1 MNANTIKN
9 RTMKNNAS
17 NPSIIQALQARAQQL
32 LPIITQSL
40 LAESYNELVHQ
51 RLSEQRNEQKDGQS
65 RKQNQDAKTYEIINN
80 HYQGLTRAHHLR
92 FGEVMIKWALTPS
105 SNSSLVDLNHEVEV
119 LTAINALLQHS
130 TGLAADKLI
139 AVAPPILAYRTLT
152 LQNSECLQQLTI
164 LVMPYYPNGSLA
176 NQLSAKKH
184 LLLTEEKKY
193 HFIVE
198 SGHLIANLH
207 STGWLH
213 NDIKPSNFLLDD
225 MLLNQ
230 AKNSSL
236 MPNLLLTDFALAE
249 HCGNSSSSHPAGTP
263 AYLAPERWQGQSATT
278 QSDIYAFGIMMF
290 EILMGERPFN
300 VRTKDANLLKA
311 WAIQHCQ
318 ATLPTLP
325 SEYSRYQHV
334 INKALA
340 KRVEKRYQGMEEVL
354 SDLTLLINV
363 TN

>member
-1 MNANTIKN
+1 
-9 RTMKNNAS
+9 MKNNAS

-32 LPIITQSL
+32 LPIITQLL
-40 LAESYNELVHQ
+40 LAENYNELVHQ
-51 RLSEQRNEQKDGQS
+51 RLAEQRNEQKDGQS

-213 NDIKPSNFLLDD
+213 NDIKPSNILLDNISSD
-225 MLLNQ
+225 Q
-230 AKNSSL
+230 DKNSSVI
-236 MPNLLLTDFALAE
+236 PNLLLTDFALAE
-249 HCGNSSSSHPAGTP
+249 NIHIAKALNHPAGTP

-325 SEYSRYQHV
+325 SEYSRYQNV

-354 SDLTLLINV
+354 SDLMLLINV